1 MRSATQ
7 ALLCTLA
14 GDERRLLMIHA
25 LIILTT
31 IVVAS
36 AKAGDQNGIED
47 VTGAEVS
54 THCATMDIPI
64 P

>member
-1 MRSATQ
+1 MRSATRGTFC
-7 ALLCTLA
+7 ALA
-14 GDERRLLMIHA
+14 GDERRLLIVHA

-36 AKAGDQNGIED
+36 AKAGDQSRDTD
-47 VTGAEVS
+47 VTGADVS
-54 THCATMDIPI
+54 THCASMSIPI